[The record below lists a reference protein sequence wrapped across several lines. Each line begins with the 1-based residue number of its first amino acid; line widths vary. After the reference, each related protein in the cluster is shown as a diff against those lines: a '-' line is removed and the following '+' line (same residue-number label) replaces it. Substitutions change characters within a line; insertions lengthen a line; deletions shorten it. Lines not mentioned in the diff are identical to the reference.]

1 VIHCLHR
8 WGRLIE
14 LLETHLKGNLNV
26 PLMIH
31 SFSGS
36 VEIMRRLVHL
46 GCFISYSM
54 RLTESAQGQLR
65 ETFKAT
71 PLEHILIETD
81 APDQLNVG
89 FLVSDNGQSAVN
101 EPSYIR
107 ELSAFAAD
115 LREINTSEFCAQ
127 IWKNGEIY
135 SHSALPR

>member
-14 LLETHLKGNLNV
+14 LLETHLPGNQKIPV
-26 PLMIH
+26 MIH

-36 VEIMRRLVHL
+36 EEIMRRLVRR

-54 RLTESAQGQLR
+54 RLTEIAQGQLR

-71 PLEHILIETD
+71 PLGHILIETD

-89 FLVSDNGQSAVN
+89 FLVPDNEQSAVN

-107 ELSAFAAD
+107 ELFAYAAD
-115 LREINTSEFCAQ
+115 LREMNASEFCAQ